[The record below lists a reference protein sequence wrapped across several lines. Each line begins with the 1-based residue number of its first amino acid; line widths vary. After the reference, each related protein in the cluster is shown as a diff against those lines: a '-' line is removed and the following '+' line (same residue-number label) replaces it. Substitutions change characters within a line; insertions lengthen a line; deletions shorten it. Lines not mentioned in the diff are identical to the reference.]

1 MQILNINIYK
11 CYNAKEC
18 SRHGRNFL
26 IISVKVDEQT
36 IMVQN
41 HNVVHWIYFHDTKNV

>member
-1 MQILNINIYK
+1 MP
-11 CYNAKEC
+11 KEC
-18 SRHGRNFL
+18 SNHGGTFK

-41 HNVVHWIYFHDTKNV
+41 HNVVH